1 MQKRKKHIMMN
12 LTFQE
17 RESLMRKP
25 AEHRRLEKER
35 RGEDKGVYFGMQ

>member
-1 MQKRKKHIMMN
+1 MMN

-25 AEHRRLEKER
+25 PGHPRLEKEHGR
-35 RGEDKGVYFGMQ
+35 EDKGVYFGMQ